1 MTAQQGGN
9 GFKQRTVYPRISTT
23 VSLPNKEAAASYA
36 NELLMTFVPE
46 DIWPL
51 TTITVQEKS
60 EGCFAILVTTD
71 SSDT

>member
-9 GFKQRTVYPRISTT
+9 ESNKRTVYPRISTT
-23 VSLPNKEAAASYA
+23 VSLANKEAAVLYA

-60 EGCFAILVTTD
+60 EGSFAILVTTD
-71 SSDT
+71 SSGT

>member
-1 MTAQQGGN
+1 MTAQQGGS

-23 VSLPNKEAAASYA
+23 VSLPSKEDAVSYA
-36 NELLMTFVPE
+36 NELRTTFVPE

-60 EGCFAILVTTD
+60 EGSFAILVTTG
-71 SSDT
+71 SSAT

>member
-9 GFKQRTVYPRISTT
+9 VSNKRTVYPRISTT
-23 VSLPNKEAAASYA
+23 VFLKSKEDAVSYA
-36 NELLMTFVPE
+36 NDLLTTFVPE

-60 EGCFAILVTTD
+60 EGCFAILILTER
-71 SSDT
+71 

>member
-9 GFKQRTVYPRISTT
+9 ASKLRTVYPRISTT
-23 VSLPNKEAAASYA
+23 AFFPSKEAAVSYA
-36 NELLMTFVPE
+36 NDLRKLFVHE

-60 EGCFAILVTTD
+60 EGCFAIVVTTG

>member
-9 GFKQRTVYPRISTT
+9 VSNKRTVYPRISTT
-23 VSLPNKEAAASYA
+23 AYLPSKEDAVSYA
-36 NELLMTFVPE
+36 NDLLTTFVPE

-71 SSDT
+71 SSGT